1 MTIVSFIFII
11 FGEDLK
17 RKVSFMKTI
26 WTKVC
31 LSIIILAALVSLAG
45 CGDSRLAEA
54 ERLLETDVK
63 AADSIL
69 SSMPMPTSRRD
80 RAWYA
85 VLKTQ
90 ADYKQYKT
98 ITSDSLI
105 ITATDYFG
113 TSIKGSKKRR
123 YQSALAW
130 YSQGSVYSELNND
143 FAAINAYLK
152 AKDLFPDTLIR
163 YYALTEQNLGNLYLN
178 RMMIDEAEFQFRC
191 CQINAERL
199 QDVRMSNYSFFH
211 RGLCALYRKS
221 FLLADSIFKVISNNN
236 IYTFYQRSV
245 ATMQLAKIYLYFY
258 NDNANA
264 LNLINNYLDMIRDRE
279 YGPGLGIKAEIF
291 YVMGEYD
298 SAYYYFSESVNYCD
312 EIYSKCSDADRL
324 SELSSLKGNTEE
336 SIYWHKLYGEL
347 RDSINKI
354 ERNLEIE
361 EIQFKH
367 NEELVREMVA
377 HKHRRFVIVGISTMM
392 LLALSLFLF
401 YSLYKNRERK
411 KILKKQSDLLR
422 QEEDIRKSSIK
433 VLQARVSELSA
444 CNEDARS
451 TLLDLYSNRLKICR
465 DRFSKTDSFC
475 KLLSFKLDT
484 VTSNLSRK
492 EKDDLFEELQ
502 LSYMESISDAV
513 AEIPDIKE
521 REILTILLRHQDL
534 SIIQISN
541 LFSLTPIAVKQ
552 RITRLSKRAPSDFLN
567 LFFKSHI

>member
-1 MTIVSFIFII
+1 
-11 FGEDLK
+11 
-17 RKVSFMKTI
+17 MKTI

-69 SSMPMPTSRRD
+69 SSMPMPSSRRD

-105 ITATDYFG
+105 FTATDYFG

-163 YYALTEQNLGNLYLN
+163 YYALTEQNLGNIYLN

-199 QDVRMSNYSFFH
+199 QDVRMSNYSFFY

-221 FLLADSIFKVISNNN
+221 FLLADSIFKEISNNSN
-236 IYTFYQRSV
+236 YTFYQRSV